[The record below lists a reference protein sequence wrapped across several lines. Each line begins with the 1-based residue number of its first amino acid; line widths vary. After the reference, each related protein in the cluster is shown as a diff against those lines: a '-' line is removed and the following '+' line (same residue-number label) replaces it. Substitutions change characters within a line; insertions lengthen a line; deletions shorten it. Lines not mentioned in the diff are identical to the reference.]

1 MAGRWSRA
9 RDGDMSGVE
18 SQMPDLEHFRRNEE
32 QSWEISWKRNSKSA
46 TARRKG
52 NYTSYLI
59 QVIFSALKSEKAGL
73 TKRLLT
79 LPQTHLQPHRLVCC
93 CIPREE
99 LSFPSPNGTS
109 RHDEGTFPPCK
120 HHHGREG
127 ANTKHCSKEV
137 TSQDSGASRSR
148 EVIVS
153 LCSAL
158 VKPHLEHQVQFWA
171 PKYKTDKDPP
181 ESSQEML
188 WQLRDEGFLCAVRGW
203 GCWKCFVW
211 RGSYKCK
218 YQMRGSKEDSAK
230 LFLVVPRGRTKG
242 MRTSLNTRNSVY
254 RCKEPSL
261 FCSRVSK
268 LWNKLS
274 GDSNPGC
281 IQVLV
286 KLLWSH
292 EVSRGPFQ
300 SELFRVKI
308 IMQLLSETPCN
319 PGLLASTE
327 DSNKNIKTQ

>member
-1 MAGRWSRA
+1 M
-9 RDGDMSGVE
+9 
-18 SQMPDLEHFRRNEE
+18 RRLG
-32 QSWEISWKRNSKSA
+32 WP
-46 TARRKG
+46 KG
-52 NYTSYLI
+52 SYTSSNTPPAS
-59 QVIFSALKSEKAGL
+59 QARV
-73 TKRLLT
+73 LLHSPWGAV
-79 LPQTHLQPHRLVCC
+79 LPQPKRHIQTWWGHIPTLQAPPWPGRSQHQALQQGGDLTRLW
-93 CIPREE
+93 
-99 LSFPSPNGTS
+99 
-109 RHDEGTFPPCK
+109 
-120 HHHGREG
+120 
-127 ANTKHCSKEV
+127 
-137 TSQDSGASRSR
+137 ASRSR

-218 YQMRGSKEDSAK
+218 YQMRGRKEDSAK

-242 MRTSLNTRNSVY
+242 MRTSLNTGNSVY
-254 RCKEPSL
+254 RCKEPPL
-261 FCSRVSK
+261 FCCKSEKILEQAFWRGC
-268 LWNKLS
+268 

-292 EVSRGPFQ
+292 EISRGPFQ

-319 PGLLASTE
+319 PGLLALTE
-327 DSNKNIKTQ
+327 DSNTEYQDSIIALRNDQL